1 MLVLKRLSDAES
13 DGDQVIAV
21 IRGSAANQD
30 GRSNGLTAPNGLS
43 QEQVLRDA
51 LADAQIEPH
60 EVGYVETHGTGTSL
74 GDPIEVQALA
84 NVLGKDRKS
93 PLMIGSVKANIGHLE
108 AAAGVAG
115 VIKLV
120 LALQH
125 GEIPG
130 QIHLSKPNPLIAWG
144 QINVQAPTQRTHW
157 PETHGS
163 RRIGGVSSFGFS
175 GTNVHLLIEQAQP
188 TQPTA
193 AAGDALQVLA
203 ISARQE
209 DALLELSEDY
219 GEWLTDPSLA
229 LKDAA
234 YSINTGRAHFSH
246 RLAVVA
252 ASVQDAEA
260 GLKAFANGES
270 TAAAI
275 AGVSP
280 NRVPRVAFLFTG
292 QGAQYFGMARELYDG
307 QPDFRATIDRCN
319 DLLKDVLPQSLLSV
333 LFGDGHGRDETRLI
347 DDTRYTQ
354 PALFAVEYA
363 LARLWMSWGIK
374 PAAVLGHSIGEYV
387 AACVAGVFSLEDA
400 LTLVA
405 ARGRLMS
412 ELPRDGAMA
421 SLVCDERRVQE
432 AIAPYSNELGIAAI
446 NGPTSVVISGRI
458 AAVEAVMTR
467 LAAEGVRTVQLNVSH
482 AFHSPLVEPMIESFV
497 AVARCVRFSE
507 PQFDLI
513 SNVTGCLIGAEI
525 ANAAYWAE
533 HVRAPVKFSPALQTL
548 ANSGCQV
555 YLEVGPHP
563 TLIGMGADCLPDVP
577 VKWLPTLRRGRS
589 DRSQMLNTLAGL
601 YVAGAN
607 INWAGV
613 DGGPARQRLVMP
625 NYPFQRER
633 FWVDTP
639 AAKHVASREIAHS
652 LLGAEVLQSLS
663 EGRLF
668 ETRLSAANLPCI
680 DVDAT
685 LDKLIVSSAVHIE
698 MAIAA
703 AFQALDAASHR
714 VQIKDLSVAGALLVD
729 RSEPSIVQT
738 IVEPLVDAGGKLRI
752 AGHDQENRRWQPLV
766 SASFFHLANGDDAHV
781 DLAGIRGRLTERVAV
796 DEHCAW
802 FDEFDLERSPHL
814 RAVDRIDRR
823 DGEVFAHVKLPT
835 EPRSGDCWL
844 HPALLEASLILIG
857 AALPKGS
864 QLVKD
869 RFRLAHVDRIDW
881 RHPVCS
887 SCWTHLAIDLN
898 DLRQA
903 ETGQTLHARMQ
914 LLDDNGRVLATFE
927 GLQFKRVE
935 IGALQPQGLPNRVRQ
950 MLHEV
955 VWRDAPPAREIFP
968 SEIPPLL
975 SPDLARLVAQVG
987 LDRYADF
994 ASRLNELVSLY
1005 IVKALRELGL
1015 PLAEGERVRQ
1025 ADAARLR
1032 ILPRHSRLF
1041 TRVLTI
1047 LAEDRILAA
1056 DGDAWEVIVAPP
1068 EVKPEELYAVLF
1080 AEHPDCGAEL
1090 ELTSACASRLA
1101 EVLQGRIDPL
1111 TLLFPEGSLA
1121 LTERLYRDSPPART
1135 YNALIGKAV
1144 SSLASSIQS
1153 KRGGKAPIRLLE
1165 IGAGTGSTSA
1175 HVIPLLPRDVDYTF
1189 TDVSP
1194 AFLNR
1199 ARESFADRS
1208 DVKYA
1213 LLNIEQ
1219 DPGGQGFD
1227 AGVYDIV
1234 LAANVMHAT
1243 RDLSLSLAHA
1253 RRLLAPG
1260 GTLVMLEGTEP
1271 QRFGDVTVGLL
1282 EGWWAYTDTQ
1292 RRSYAL
1298 LSQAGWLGL
1307 LNTQGFVHATA
1318 FPGVTAHPVLSQ
1330 QQIFVAQV
1338 AAETSKRKP
1347 SRWLIVPDATGFA
1360 PVLMQSLTAAG
1371 DVAELLPAAP
1381 GDGLMD
1387 QLRDALASNPPVRG
1401 VVHLSALDAGI
1412 DEATDASALMLRQRD
1427 LIESTL
1433 AAVQTMVSH
1442 TGPGSPR
1449 LWFVTRGAQHV
1460 QSSASST
1467 GGADP
1472 SQATLWGIGHVIAI
1486 EHPELA
1492 CVRIDL
1498 DPACDAEASAT
1509 CLRDELQF
1517 FGGEDQI
1524 AWRAGQRF
1532 ARRLAAVMPASASQA
1547 GLQIDGGK
1555 SYLITGGLRGLG
1567 LLVTQWLVERGARHL
1582 AVMSRHE
1589 ADAHAREVMHRLKSK
1604 GARVVL
1610 TPGDVSQREDVEAA
1624 LAKIARTMPPLAG
1637 IIHAA
1642 GVLDDGVIAAQNWS
1656 RFATVMGPKVLGT
1669 WHLHWLTR
1677 DLPIPLEFMVLFSS
1691 GASLAGSPGQANH
1704 AAANAFEDAFAWY
1717 RQAQNRP
1724 TIAINWGPWSA
1735 IGAAAERKLDHP
1747 AFLKQIAPDD
1757 GLLALDFAM
1766 RRTSSVAPFERA
1778 QLAVLAADWSLLR
1791 DTPNGGGDQRLFTEL
1806 MATAPFRR
1814 DGNDN
1819 NKSNARSISGA
1830 AADGAAGARQTLQER
1845 LLATL
1850 PNRRYAVL
1858 RDAIR
1863 AIAAKVLGLA
1873 DPKELDVN
1881 EPLRQLGLEL
1891 TDVGR
1896 TAQSA
1901 GEGGRANAACH
1912 DNVRLSV
1919 GRRSCRSSG
1928 GNEVGAVVRDYPRC
1942 GREFP

>member
-1 MLVLKRLSDAES
+1 MQDFLERISQYSPKRLALLAAELQSRVQRLEQARHEPIAIVGIGCRLPGGADTPDRFWKLVREGVDAISEVPADRWKIADYYDANPDTPGKMNTRFGGFISQVDGFDAHFFGISPREARTMDPQQRLLLEVAWEAIEHAGIAASKIAGSSTGVFVGLSGADYFQLVRESGAGSFDAYTASGTAHSIASGRLSYVLGATGPSMSIDTACSSSMVAIHLAVQSLRRGECATALAGGVNLILGPEVTIALSRSHMMAPDGRCKTFDRRADGFVRSEGCGMLVLKRLSDAES
-13 DGDQVIAV
+13 DGDKVIAV

-43 QEQVLRDA
+43 QEQVLRGA

-60 EVGYVETHGTGTSL
+60 EVAYVETHGTGTSL

-93 PLMIGSVKANIGHLE
+93 ALMIGSVKANIGHLE

-130 QIHLSKPNPLIAWG
+130 QIHLSEPNPFIAWG
-144 QINVQAPTQRTHW
+144 QINVKAPTQRTHW

-193 AAGDALQVLA
+193 AAAGDALQVLA

-209 DALLELSEDY
+209 DALLELAKEY

-229 LKDAA
+229 LRDAA
-234 YSINTGRAHFSH
+234 YSINTGRAHFNH

-260 GLKAFANGES
+260 GLKAYARGED
-270 TAAAI
+270 TAAVI
-275 AGVSP
+275 AGVAP
-280 NRVPRVAFLFTG
+280 NRVPRIAFLFTG
-292 QGAQYFGMARELYDG
+292 QGAQYFGMARELYDS
-307 QPDFRATIDRCN
+307 QPDFRAIIDRCN
-319 DLLKDVLPQSLLSV
+319 DLLKDVLPRSLLFV

-347 DDTRYTQ
+347 DDTQYTQ

-363 LARLWMSWGIK
+363 LAKLWMSWGIK
-374 PAAVLGHSIGEYV
+374 PAAVLGHSVGEYV

-405 ARGRLMS
+405 ARGLLMS
-412 ELPRDGAMA
+412 ELPRNGAMA
-421 SLVCDERRVQE
+421 SLACDERRVQE
-432 AIAPYSNELGIAAI
+432 AIAPWSNELGVAAI
-446 NGPTSVVISGRI
+446 NGPAGVVISGRI

-467 LAAEGVRTVQLNVSH
+467 LDAEGVRTVRLNVSH
-482 AFHSPLVEPMIESFV
+482 AFHSPLMEPMIERFI
-497 AVARCVRFSE
+497 AIARSVRFSA
-507 PQFDLI
+507 PQVDLI
-513 SNVTGCLIGAEI
+513 SNVTGRLIGAEI
-525 ANAAYWAE
+525 ANAEYWAE
-533 HVRAPVKFSPALQTL
+533 HVRAPVMFGPALQTL

-555 YLEVGPHP
+555 FLEVGPHP
-563 TLIGMGADCLPDVP
+563 TLLGMGADCLPDVP

-589 DRSQMLNTLAGL
+589 DRSQMLNTLAAL

-639 AAKHVASREIAHS
+639 AAEHVASREIGHS
-652 LLGAEVLQSLS
+652 LLGTEVLQSLS
-663 EGRLF
+663 EDRLF

-680 DVDAT
+680 DDDLT
-685 LDKLIVSSAVHIE
+685 LDELFLSSAVHIE

-703 AFQALDAASHR
+703 AIHVLDAASHG
-714 VQIKDLSVAGALLVD
+714 VQIKDFTVAGALSID

-738 IVEPLVDAGGKLRI
+738 VVEPLVDTGGKLRI

-766 SASFFHLANGDDAHV
+766 SASFFQLVNGEDAYV
-781 DLAGIRGRLTERVAV
+781 DPAEIRGRLAESVAV
-796 DEHCAW
+796 DMHCAW
-802 FDEFDLERSPHL
+802 LDEFGLERSPHL
-814 RAVDRIDRR
+814 RAVDSIVRR

-835 EPRSGDCWL
+835 ERHSGDCWL
-844 HPALLEASLILIG
+844 HPALLEASLLLIV
-857 AALPKGS
+857 AALPES
-864 QLVKD
+864 SRLVKD
-869 RFRLAHVDRIDW
+869 RFRLAYIDRIGW
-881 RHPVCS
+881 RHPVSS

-914 LLDDNGRVLATFE
+914 LLDDNGKVLATFE
-927 GLQFKRVE
+927 GLQFKRIE
-935 IGALQPQGLPNRVRQ
+935 ISVLQPQGLPNRVRQ

-955 VWRDAPPAREIFP
+955 VWRNAPPPREILP

-975 SPDLARLVAQVG
+975 SPDLARIVAEVG
-987 LDRYADF
+987 LDRYANF

-1015 PLAEGERVRQ
+1015 PLVEGQRVRQ

-1056 DGDAWEVIVAPP
+1056 DGDEWKVIVAPP
-1068 EVKPEELYAVLF
+1068 EVKPEELYAVLL

-1090 ELTSACASRLA
+1090 ELTSACASCLA
-1101 EVLQGRIDPL
+1101 EVLQGQIDPL
-1111 TLLFPEGSLA
+1111 TLLFPGGSLA
-1121 LTERLYRDSPPART
+1121 PTERLYRDSPPART

-1144 SSLASSIQS
+1144 SSLISSIQS
-1153 KRGGKAPIRLLE
+1153 TRGRTGPIRLLE

-1175 HVIPLLPRDVDYTF
+1175 HVIPLLPRGVDYTF

-1199 ARESFADRS
+1199 ARECFADRS

-1219 DPGGQGFD
+1219 DPVGQGF
-1227 AGVYDIV
+1227 ATGVYDIV

-1243 RDLSLSLAHA
+1243 RDLGQSLAHV

-1298 LSQAGWLGL
+1298 LSQAGWLTL
-1307 LNTQGFVHATA
+1307 LNTQEFVHATA
-1318 FPGVTAHPVLSQ
+1318 FPGVTTHPVLSQ

-1347 SRWLIVPDATGFA
+1347 SRWLIVPDASGFA

-1427 LIESTL
+1427 LIE
-1433 AAVQTMVSH
+1433 
-1442 TGPGSPR
+1442 
-1449 LWFVTRGAQHV
+1449 F
-1460 QSSASST
+1460 
-1467 GGADP
+1467 D
-1472 SQATLWGIGHVIAI
+1472 
-1486 EHPELA
+1486 
-1492 CVRIDL
+1492 
-1498 DPACDAEASAT
+1498 
-1509 CLRDELQF
+1509 
-1517 FGGEDQI
+1517 
-1524 AWRAGQRF
+1524 
-1532 ARRLAAVMPASASQA
+1532 ARR
-1547 GLQIDGGK
+1547 G
-1555 SYLITGGLRGLG
+1555 T
-1567 LLVTQWLVERGARHL
+1567 
-1582 AVMSRHE
+1582 
-1589 ADAHAREVMHRLKSK
+1589 
-1604 GARVVL
+1604 
-1610 TPGDVSQREDVEAA
+1610 
-1624 LAKIARTMPPLAG
+1624 
-1637 IIHAA
+1637 
-1642 GVLDDGVIAAQNWS
+1642 DDGVTNWPG
-1656 RFATVMGPKVLGT
+1656 FATT
-1669 WHLHWLTR
+1669 
-1677 DLPIPLEFMVLFSS
+1677 
-1691 GASLAGSPGQANH
+1691 LARYKGRTTCT
-1704 AAANAFEDAFAWY
+1704 ERCVVD
-1717 RQAQNRP
+1717 R
-1724 TIAINWGPWSA
+1724 WG
-1735 IGAAAERKLDHP
+1735 R
-1747 AFLKQIAPDD
+1747 
-1757 GLLALDFAM
+1757 
-1766 RRTSSVAPFERA
+1766 SVAGNALGNKPCNCDGTSRA
-1778 QLAVLAADWSLLR
+1778 GLCADR
-1791 DTPNGGGDQRLFTEL
+1791 P
-1806 MATAPFRR
+1806 
-1814 DGNDN
+1814 
-1819 NKSNARSISGA
+1819 
-1830 AADGAAGARQTLQER
+1830 
-1845 LLATL
+1845 
-1850 PNRRYAVL
+1850 
-1858 RDAIR
+1858 
-1863 AIAAKVLGLA
+1863 
-1873 DPKELDVN
+1873 
-1881 EPLRQLGLEL
+1881 
-1891 TDVGR
+1891 
-1896 TAQSA
+1896 
-1901 GEGGRANAACH
+1901 
-1912 DNVRLSV
+1912 
-1919 GRRSCRSSG
+1919 
-1928 GNEVGAVVRDYPRC
+1928 
-1942 GREFP
+1942 